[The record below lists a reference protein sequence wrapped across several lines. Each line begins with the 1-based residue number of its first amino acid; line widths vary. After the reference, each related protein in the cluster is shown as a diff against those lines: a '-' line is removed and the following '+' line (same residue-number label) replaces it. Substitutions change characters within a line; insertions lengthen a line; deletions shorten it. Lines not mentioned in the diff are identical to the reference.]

1 MENKKYSILI
11 VGIKCYFGHVMEF
24 VVNLKKKNPLV
35 DITLILSPIPDEV
48 KKELSKYVNRIVIHK
63 TYESN
68 IVPHF
73 IIGGTNAILCYLAF
87 LRLHLRSHFDIV
99 DIHFVKPYIKYAMP
113 IIRRMTKN
121 IVITPWGS
129 DVMRVENAKSID
141 VLCKIYSQ
149 ARYITIGKDSQTGRC
164 AIEKFKVNPDKM
176 VALGWGGEFFDYVEE
191 NSEKVTTEEAKA
203 RFGLSGR
210 YVITCGY
217 NLQKLQRHEDIINA
231 IYDIKDQLPENLTL
245 LFLCTYNH
253 YNGGE
258 DRRAQRILSWKER
271 CKKYGL
277 DMVVVEEHLNLA
289 DLLKLRMATDIF
301 VHVQTT
307 DAGSRCVMEYVFC
320 NKKVVHGS
328 WIKYPYLENY
338 KPSCYF
344 PVDKME
350 NLGSCIVK
358 AYQGKIEELPQEVKN
373 IILER
378 GWSHKMNL
386 WNDFFESLVF

>member
-35 DITLILSPIPDEV
+35 DITLILSPISDEV

-73 IIGGTNAILCYLAF
+73 IIGGTNAILCYFAF
-87 LRLHLRSHFDIV
+87 LRLYLKSHFDIV

-113 IIRRMTKN
+113 IIRKMTKN

-129 DVMRVENAKSID
+129 DVMRVGNAKSID
-141 VLCKIYSQ
+141 ILCKIYSQ
-149 ARYITIGKDSQTGRC
+149 ARYITIGKDSQIGRC
-164 AIEKFKVNPDKM
+164 AVEKFKVNPDKM

-217 NLQKLQRHEDIINA
+217 NTQQSQKHEEIMNA
-231 IYDIKDQLPENLTL
+231 ITLKPDKAAGDI
-245 LFLCTYNH
+245 
-253 YNGGE
+253 
-258 DRRAQRILSWKER
+258 
-271 CKKYGL
+271 
-277 DMVVVEEHLNLA
+277 
-289 DLLKLRMATDIF
+289 
-301 VHVQTT
+301 
-307 DAGSRCVMEYVFC
+307 
-320 NKKVVHGS
+320 
-328 WIKYPYLENY
+328 
-338 KPSCYF
+338 
-344 PVDKME
+344 
-350 NLGSCIVK
+350 
-358 AYQGKIEELPQEVKN
+358 
-373 IILER
+373 
-378 GWSHKMNL
+378 
-386 WNDFFESLVF
+386 DFDD

>member
-48 KKELSKYVNRIVIHK
+48 NKELTRFVNRIVIHK
-63 TYESN
+63 TYESK

-73 IIGGTNAILCYLAF
+73 IISGMNAILCYFAF
-87 LRLHLRSHFDIV
+87 LRLYLRSHFDIV

-113 IIRRMTKN
+113 IIRKMTKN

-149 ARYITIGKDSQTGRC
+149 ARYVTVGKDSQIGRC

-176 VALGWGGEFFDYVEE
+176 VKLGWGGEFFDYMEE

-217 NLQKLQRHEDIINA
+217 NMRKAQRLEDIMDA
-231 IYDIKDQLPENLTL
+231 VYSVKDQLPENLTL
-245 LFLCTYNH
+245 LFMRTYREGVNKKGS
-253 YNGGE
+253 YSQTIIDKG
-258 DRRAQRILSWKER
+258 RALGFDVVMVKD
-271 CKKYGL
+271 YL
-277 DMVVVEEHLNLA
+277 DME
-289 DLLKLRMATDIF
+289 DLLKLRKATDIF

-307 DAGSRCVMEYVFC
+307 DAGSRSVMEYVLC
-320 NKKVVHGS
+320 NKKVVNGS
-328 WIKYPYLENY
+328 WNKYLYLEKF

-344 PVDKME
+344 PVDKIE
-350 NLGSCIVK
+350 DLGACIVK
-358 AYQGKIEELPQEVKN
+358 AYQSQIGELPQEVRN

-378 GWSHKMNL
+378 GWSHRMNL
-386 WNDFFESLVF
+386 WNGFFESLAS

>member
-1 MENKKYSILI
+1 MKKYSILI
-11 VGIKCYFGHVMEF
+11 VGINCYLGHIMEF
-24 VVNLKKKNPLV
+24 LINLKKKNPLV
-35 DITLILSPIPDEV
+35 DITLIVSPVPDEV
-48 KKELSKYVNRIVIHK
+48 GRELSEYVSRLVVHK
-63 TYESN
+63 TYSSKL
-68 IVPHF
+68 VPHL
-73 IIGGTNAILCYLAF
+73 IIGGMNAILCYLTF
-87 LRLHLRSHFDIV
+87 LWLHLRNRYDIV

-113 IIRRMTKN
+113 IIKRMTKN

-129 DVMRVENAKSID
+129 DVMRVESKKSID
-141 VLCKIYSQ
+141 ILCNIYSQ
-149 ARYITIGKDSQTGRC
+149 AKYVTVGKDSQTGQC
-164 AIEKFKVNPDKM
+164 AIIKFKVNPDKM
-176 VALGWGGEFFDYVEE
+176 VALGWGGEFFDYVEK
-191 NSEKVTTEEAKA
+191 NLNNITTEQAKE
-203 RFGLSGR
+203 RFGLKGR

-217 NLQKLQRHEDIINA
+217 NMQKSQRHEDIINA

-245 LFLCTYNH
+245 LFLCTYKH
-253 YNGGE
+253 FNGGS
-258 DRRAQRILSWKER
+258 DRRTQRILSWKER

-277 DMVVVEEHLNLA
+277 DMDVVEEHLNLA

-328 WIKYPYLENY
+328 WNKYPYLENY

-350 NLGSCIVK
+350 NLGACIVK
-358 AYQGKIEELPQEVKN
+358 AYQGKIEDLPHEVKD

-378 GWSHKMNL
+378 GWKYKMTL
-386 WNDFFESLVF
+386 WNDFFESLVS